1 MSESR
6 LYVPIA
12 SRVFTRCREKY
23 TRQLKKLNNPYVAIY
38 IDRTFVPEQNE
49 KNLADLKVNL
59 EYLKNLGFDTLVWI
73 QAFGF
78 GIGLQGRDAECAAA
92 FTRITDLD
100 GRVCDDAMCPEDPAF
115 MEYYRSLVQGVIRAG
130 ARRIM
135 LDDDLCLSV
144 RPGLGCSCERHLA
157 LLKERIGRE
166 ITREELK
173 NSLFIGEPTPLRK
186 EWLALMGDTLKT
198 FCRRI
203 RAAADELDPEVE
215 MGFCAGYTS
224 WDLEGADALTLTSIL
239 AGKHKP
245 FLRLTGAPYW
255 VEQNR
260 FPGQRMPQI
269 VEFTRMQRQWCEQ
282 QDVEFFTEN
291 DSYPRPRYRVPAA
304 IIETFDFCMSADSP
318 AGQLKYLFDYYS
330 APGYEDGYLR
340 AHERSRPVTEKV
352 RALIGPMPAAGVYV
366 HEEMRKAA
374 DMPFPAQPSP
384 AFEVMQTAFSPA
396 ASLLSS
402 CGVPTTYAPH
412 AGPAAAF
419 GDSGRTIPLT
429 GRAGYIL
436 DYPAACAM
444 KKRGVD
450 VGLLSGIPAEIPL
463 TEHFSAQDDFVL
475 LDGCVRYSAPSR
487 FHKCTLSSAAKVQS
501 TFSQSDGSSIPA
513 SYTYENAAGQKFL
526 VFLFDGIAVKS
537 NSALSCSYYR
547 QAQMAAAC
555 EWMGASLPAFS
566 RKNPEFYLICKQ
578 DETRM
583 AVAFCN
589 FSLDYA
595 ENAVIELAVPCA
607 SAEFIGCTGRLEGNR
622 VVIDHVPAWGFGAVL
637 LSRV

>member
-1 MSESR
+1 MPESR
-6 LYVPIA
+6 LYVPLS
-12 SRVFTRCREKY
+12 SRVFTHHREKY
-23 TRQLKKLNNPYVAIY
+23 AEQLKRLNNPYVAIY
-38 IDRTFVPEQNE
+38 IDRTFVPEVLKE
-49 KNLADLKVNL
+49 KLAELKVNL
-59 EYLKNLGFDTLVWI
+59 EYLKNQGFDTLVWI

-78 GIGLQGRDAECAAA
+78 GIGLQGKDTEAAAA

-100 GRVCDDAMCPEDPAF
+100 GRVCDDAMCPEDPSF
-115 MEYYRSLVQGVIRAG
+115 MEYYRSLVQGVIRSG

-144 RPGLGCSCERHLA
+144 RPGLGCSCERHLS
-157 LLKERIGRE
+157 LLKERLGRDV
-166 ITREELK
+166 TREELK
-173 NSLFIGEPTPLRK
+173 TSLFIGETTPLRR
-186 EWLALMGDTLKT
+186 EWLALMGDTLKN
-198 FCRRI
+198 FCRRV

-224 WDLEGADALTLTSIL
+224 WDLEGADALTLTAIL
-239 AGKHKP
+239 AGKHRP

-269 VEFTRMQRQWCEQ
+269 VEFTRMQREWCDQ

-318 AGQLKYLFDYYS
+318 VGQLKYLFDYYS

-340 AHERSRPVTEKV
+340 AHERSRPVTDRV
-352 RALIGPMPAAGVYV
+352 RSLVGPMPAAGVYV

-374 DMPFPAQPSP
+374 DMPFPDQSSP
-384 AFEVMQTAFSPA
+384 AFEVMQTAFSPT

-402 CGVPTTYAPH
+402 CGVPTVYAPH
-412 AGPAAAF
+412 SGPAAVF

-429 GRAGYIL
+429 ERAGYIL
-436 DYPAACAM
+436 DYPAACALR
-444 KKRGVD
+444 KRGVD
-450 VGLLSGIPAEIPL
+450 VGLLSGEPAEIPL
-463 TEHFSAQDDFVL
+463 TEHFASENDFVL
-475 LDGCVRYSAPSR
+475 LDGCVRYSAPSK
-487 FHKCTLSSAAKVQS
+487 FHRCTLAPGAKVES
-501 TFSQSDGSSIPA
+501 TFSQPDGSSIPA
-513 SYTYENAAGQKFL
+513 SYTYENEVGQKFL

-547 QAQMAAAC
+547 QAQMIAAC
-555 EWMGASLPAFS
+555 EWMGAPLPAFS
-566 RKNPEFYLICKQ
+566 RKKPEFYLICKQ
-578 DETRM
+578 DETRL

-595 ENAVIELAVPCA
+595 EDAVIELAAPCS
-607 SAEFIGCTGRLEGNR
+607 SAEFIGCTGRLEGDK
-622 VVIDHVPAWGFGAVL
+622 IILDYIPAWGFGAVL
-637 LSRV
+637 LSRS

>member
-6 LYVPIA
+6 LYVPFS
-12 SRVFTRCREKY
+12 SRVFAHHREKY
-23 TRQLKKLNNPYVAIY
+23 IQQLKKLGNPYAAIY
-38 IDRTFVPEQNE
+38 IDRTFVPEVLEE
-49 KNLADLKVNL
+49 KLAELKVNL
-59 EYLKNLGFDTLVWI
+59 ESLKAAGFDTLVWI

-78 GIGLQGRDAECAAA
+78 GIGLQGKDAEAAA
-92 FTRITDLD
+92 GFTRITDLD
-100 GRVCDDAMCPEDPAF
+100 GRVCDDAMCPEDPVF
-115 MEYYRSLVQGVIRAG
+115 MEHYRSLVQGVIRAG

-157 LLKERIGRE
+157 LLKDRLGRE

-173 NSLFIGEPTPLRK
+173 NSLFIGKTTPLRK

-198 FCRRI
+198 FCRRV

-224 WDLEGADALTLTSIL
+224 WDLEGADALTLTTIL
-239 AGKHKP
+239 AGKHRP

-340 AHERSRPVTEKV
+340 AHERSRPVTDKV
-352 RALIGPMPAAGVYV
+352 RSLIGPMPAAGVYV
-366 HEEMRKAA
+366 HESMRKAA
-374 DMPFPAQPSP
+374 DMPFPDQPSP
-384 AFEVMQTAFSPA
+384 AFEVMQTAFCPA

-402 CGVPTTYAPH
+402 CGVPTVYEPH
-412 AGPAAAF
+412 TGAAAAF

-429 GRAGYIL
+429 DRAGYIL
-436 DYPAACAM
+436 DYPAACALQ
-444 KKRGVD
+444 KRGVD
-450 VGLLSGIPAEIPL
+450 VGLIAGEPAEVPL
-463 TEHFSAQDDFVL
+463 TEHFSAHDDFVL

-487 FHKCTLSSAAKVQS
+487 FHKCTLAPGAKVES
-501 TFSQSDGSSIPA
+501 VFSQPDGSSIPA
-513 SYTYENAAGQKFL
+513 SYAYENASGQKFL

-547 QAQMAAAC
+547 QAQIAAAC
-555 EWMGASLPAFS
+555 EWMGAPLPALS

-578 DETRM
+578 DKTRF

-595 ENAVIELAVPCA
+595 EDAVIDLTIPCS
-607 SAEFIGCTGRLEGNR
+607 SAEFIGCAGRLEGDK
-622 VVIDHVPAWGFGAVL
+622 IILDYVPAWGFGAVL
-637 LSRV
+637 LKHA

>member
-6 LYVPIA
+6 LYVPIS

-23 TRQLKKLNNPYVAIY
+23 VEQLKRLNNPYVAIY
-38 IDRTFVPEQNE
+38 IDRTFVPEDNE
-49 KNLADLKVNL
+49 KNLADLKINL
-59 EYLKNLGFDTLVWI
+59 QYLKSAGFDTLVWI

-78 GIGLQGRDAECAAA
+78 GIGLQGRDAECAAS
-92 FTRITDLD
+92 FTRITDLT

-115 MEYYRSLVQGVIRAG
+115 MEYYLSLVRGVIRSG

-144 RPGLGCSCERHLA
+144 RPGLGCSCGRHLA
-157 LLKERIGRE
+157 LLKERVGRE
-166 ITREELK
+166 VTREELQA
-173 NSLFIGEPTPLRK
+173 SLFIGEPTPLRR

-198 FCRRI
+198 FCRRV

-224 WDLEGADALTLTSIL
+224 WDLEGADALTLTTIL

-269 VEFTRMQRQWCEQ
+269 VEFTRMQREWCQQ

-291 DSYPRPRYRVPAA
+291 DSYPRPRCRVPAA

-340 AHERSRPVTEKV
+340 AHERSRPVTDKV
-352 RALIGPMPAAGVYV
+352 RSLIGPMPAAGVYV

-374 DMPFPAQPSP
+374 DMSFPDRLSP

-402 CGVPTTYAPH
+402 CGVATAYAPH
-412 AGPAAAF
+412 SGAAAAF

-429 GRAGYIL
+429 ERAGLIL
-436 DYPAACAM
+436 DYPAACAL

-450 VGLLSGIPAEIPL
+450 VGLISGEPAEIPL
-463 TEHFSAQDDFVL
+463 TEHFASEDDFVL
-475 LDGCVRYSAPSR
+475 LDGCVRHSAPSH
-487 FHKCTLSSAAKVQS
+487 FHQCTLMPGAKVES
-501 TFSQSDGSSIPA
+501 TFSQPCGGSIPA

-547 QAQMAAAC
+547 QAQILSFC
-555 EWMGASLPAFS
+555 ERIGAPLPAFS

-578 DETRM
+578 DDARL

-589 FSLDYA
+589 FSLDYLTD
-595 ENAVIELAVPCA
+595 AVIELTVPCA
-607 SAEFIGCTGRLEGNR
+607 NAEFIGCTGRLEDNK

-637 LSRV
+637 LERL